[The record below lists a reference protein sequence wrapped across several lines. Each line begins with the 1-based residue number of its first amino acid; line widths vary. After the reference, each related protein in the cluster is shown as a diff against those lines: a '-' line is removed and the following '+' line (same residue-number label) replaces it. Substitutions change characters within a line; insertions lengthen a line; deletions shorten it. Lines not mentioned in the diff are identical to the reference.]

1 MTIGLQ
7 EASKEKNRLYKN
19 FLKLRSKEMEIKYKK
34 YKNIYTTLV
43 RQSKKDYY
51 QRKLEESQSNS
62 KQMWEVLKSVIKV
75 GGKAKQ
81 YPKFF
86 EDNGNTIKDSL
97 AIVNQ
102 FNKYFVNVGHEL
114 SKKIHHHID
123 DEVSLEKLIDLN
135 PQTMFLR
142 EVDEREVITAV
153 NECANKTSKDLNDI
167 SMMVIKNVID
177 VIAKPITYICN
188 ISFSSGIFP
197 DELKIA
203 KVVPLFKGEDE
214 HLFTNYRPVSILP
227 QLSKVLER
235 LFFKR
240 LESFIAKHALLSE
253 NQFGFRN
260 GKSTSNAIIETI
272 EGITNALDD
281 KLYAV
286 GLFID
291 IKKAFDTV
299 DHHILMKKMERMG
312 VRGRAMDWI
321 NSYLSNR
328 KQFVVIDNNR
338 SENLDILCGVPQ
350 GSVLGPLLFILYIN
364 DIVKVSE
371 KLKLV
376 LFADDTNVFCSG
388 KNIDEML
395 KELQDEM
402 ERIKRWFNI
411 NKLSLNLNKTKIM
424 LFGKHKSNINVKL
437 VIDGVNIER
446 VKETKFLGVIIDE
459 KISWKYHIRN
469 VQLKISKN
477 TGILYKAK
485 QFLNRASLRIIYCS
499 FILPHLSYC
508 AEIWGN
514 NYKSAIKP
522 LINLQKKAVRIVTNS
537 FYTEHTHPLFVELKL
552 LKLEDVIKFQTA
564 STVHKI
570 LNGGAVKSIQKLFSL
585 EINNY
590 NLRSGNNIKPIRI
603 KTNRKKFCMAY
614 TGAVVWNSI
623 SVELR
628 KVSKINLFK
637 LRYKKFILNSYL

>member
-1 MTIGLQ
+1 M
-7 EASKEKNRLYKN
+7 
-19 FLKLRSKEMEIKYKK
+19 
-34 YKNIYTTLV
+34 
-43 RQSKKDYY
+43 
-51 QRKLEESQSNS
+51 
-62 KQMWEVLKSVIKV
+62 
-75 GGKAKQ
+75 
-81 YPKFF
+81 
-86 EDNGNTIKDSL
+86 
-97 AIVNQ
+97 
-102 FNKYFVNVGHEL
+102 
-114 SKKIHHHID
+114 
-123 DEVSLEKLIDLN
+123 
-135 PQTMFLR
+135 
-142 EVDEREVITAV
+142 
-153 NECANKTSKDLNDI
+153 
-167 SMMVIKNVID
+167 
-177 VIAKPITYICN
+177 
-188 ISFSSGIFP
+188 
-197 DELKIA
+197 
-203 KVVPLFKGEDE
+203 
-214 HLFTNYRPVSILP
+214 
-227 QLSKVLER
+227 
-235 LFFKR
+235 
-240 LESFIAKHALLSE
+240 
-253 NQFGFRN
+253 
-260 GKSTSNAIIETI
+260 
-272 EGITNALDD
+272 
-281 KLYAV
+281 
-286 GLFID
+286 
-291 IKKAFDTV
+291 
-299 DHHILMKKMERMG
+299 
-312 VRGRAMDWI
+312 
-321 NSYLSNR
+321 
-328 KQFVVIDNNR
+328 
-338 SENLDILCGVPQ
+338 PQ